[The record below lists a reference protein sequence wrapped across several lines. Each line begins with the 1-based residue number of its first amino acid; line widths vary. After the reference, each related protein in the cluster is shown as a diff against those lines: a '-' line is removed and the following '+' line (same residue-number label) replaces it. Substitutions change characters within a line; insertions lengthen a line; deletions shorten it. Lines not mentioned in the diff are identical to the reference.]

1 MSIFKGINVLDMT
14 LGPVGGLASMVMAD
28 FGAAVIKVEP
38 PKGDPFRSMPS
49 SESWMRGKKSRV
61 INLKSKNGQSQL
73 KELILNTDIILTN
86 SRPRKAKLLNLDDK
100 SIRKFNK
107 NIIHCSITG
116 FERKGNLANI
126 PGYEGLI
133 AAKSGYMM
141 TFEGIGKDQ
150 ATNKY
155 REGPVYSAVLLATH
169 AASQIAL
176 QSITAALIYR
186 EKSGIGQYIETSLLR
201 GMIPIDTAGLFIAQI
216 RERLKDKLPKAID
229 PEFGMLPALGYH
241 PIPTKDG
248 KWIQL
253 AGLVS
258 HLFHAFIDVAGLNKI
273 YENPQ
278 FLEPREMSNKDK
290 DQLAKIIAKKTMG
303 GNADQWMNLFVKNG
317 NVAAEKWNSTNEAM
331 SHPQV
336 LYNKDVWEYT
346 SKELGLIKQLGPLA
360 HFSKNKADHP
370 GAKPK
375 INQHS
380 DYAWPKRKN
389 KKYNP
394 TNKKIKKGPLDGLI
408 FLEFASI
415 IAAPYACTILG
426 ELGARVI
433 KIEPIE
439 GDNFRV
445 GANPGT
451 GKQIKGLGAIKTTS
465 NKESI
470 CIDLKSKEG
479 IKIAHELIKKAD
491 GMLHN
496 YRPGVTDK
504 LEIDYKTVKKI
515 NSKIVYVSA
524 WGYGKS
530 GPYAHRPTAAPG
542 VGAAM
547 GGALKQFGG
556 TLPKTYK
563 NNLSKSIEAAIKIY
577 TANPGSSDY
586 NAAHIIASAAIMG
599 LYAQRKN
606 GTGQEIDCNM
616 LSANAY
622 ANFDY
627 FIDYK
632 TIEHKN
638 KIDKEI
644 TGLSALYR
652 LYKTKKGWVFFA
664 CQNKNDWANF
674 IDYINHKKFDKK
686 SNFNLPENIIGLKT
700 KHSQILEKI
709 FLLQSAAKWEKELS
723 KKSIGCVEA
732 SQYLPGTFWHQD
744 KHVAENYL
752 TIEVPNP
759 IWKKIRRHATLAK
772 FSSFLHREGVQITAG
787 QNTKKILTE
796 LGYKKNIINVLHKNK
811 IIATHKNK

>member
-1 MSIFKGINVLDMT
+1 MSIFKGINVLDLS
-14 LGPVGGLASMVMAD
+14 LGPAGGLATMVMAD
-28 FGAAVIKVEP
+28 FGADVIKIEP

-49 SESWMRGKKSRV
+49 SESWLRGKKSRV
-61 INLKSKNGQSQL
+61 IDLKTQHGQGQL
-73 KELILNTDIILTN
+73 KELISSADIILTN
-86 SRPRKAKLLNLDDK
+86 SRPSKAKKLHIDDK
-100 SIRKFNK
+100 SIRAIKN

-116 FERKGNLANI
+116 FERKGDLADV

-141 TFEGIGKDQ
+141 TFEGIGKDKS
-150 ATNKY
+150 NKKY
-155 REGPVYSAVLLATH
+155 RTGPVYSAVLLATH

-176 QSITAALIYR
+176 QSITAALINK
-186 EKSGIGQYIETSLLR
+186 EATGKGEYIETSLLR
-201 GMIPIDTAGLFIAQI
+201 GMIPIDTAGLFVAQI
-216 RERLKDKLPKAID
+216 RERLKNKLPKAVD

-258 HLFHAFIDVAGLNKI
+258 HLFHSFIDVAGLNKI
-273 YENPQ
+273 YTNPN
-278 FLEPREMSNKDK
+278 FLELRDMPQTYKY
-290 DQLAKIIAKKTMG
+290 QLAKIIAAKTMQK
-303 GNADQWMNLFVKNG
+303 NSTQWMKLFIENG
-317 NVAAEKWNSTNEAM
+317 NVAAEEWNSTLASM
-331 SHPQV
+331 RHPQIIH
-336 LYNKDVWEYT
+336 NQDVW
-346 SKELGLIKQLGPLA
+346 SHKDKELGLIKQLGPLA
-360 HFSKNKADHP
+360 HFSNNKAQHP
-370 GAKPK
+370 GGKPK
-375 INQHS
+375 INQHYN
-380 DYAWPKRKN
+380 YAWPKRKIKN
-389 KKYNP
+389 TRATKKK
-394 TNKKIKKGPLDGLI
+394 TKGPLDGLI

-433 KIEPIE
+433 KIEPLE

-451 GKQIKGLGAIKTTS
+451 GRQIRGLGAIKTTS

-470 CIDLKSKEG
+470 CLNLKSKEG

-496 YRPGVTDK
+496 YRPGVTKK
-504 LEIDYKTVKKI
+504 LKIDYKTAKKI

-547 GGALKQFGG
+547 GGAMKQFGG

-586 NAAHIIASAAIMG
+586 NAAHVIASSAIMG

-616 LSANAY
+616 LAANAY

-632 TIEHKN
+632 TINHKN

-644 TGLSALYR
+644 TGLGALYR

-664 CQNKNDWANF
+664 CQNKKDWNNF
-674 IDYINHKKFDKK
+674 INYINNKKFNKK
-686 SNFNLPENIIGLKT
+686 INFNLPEKIIDLNT
-700 KHSQILEKI
+700 RHTQMFEKI
-709 FLLQSAAKWEKELS
+709 FLLQTAATWEKEMS

-732 SQYLPGTFWHQD
+732 SNYLPGAFWNQD
-744 KHVAENYL
+744 EHVAENQL
-752 TIEVPNP
+752 TIEVSNP
-759 IWKKIRRHATLAK
+759 MWEKIRRHATLAK
-772 FSSFLHREGVQITAG
+772 FSTFLHREGSQITAG
-787 QNTKKILTE
+787 QNTKSILAE

>member
-1 MSIFKGINVLDMT
+1 M
-14 LGPVGGLASMVMAD
+14 
-28 FGAAVIKVEP
+28 
-38 PKGDPFRSMPS
+38 
-49 SESWMRGKKSRV
+49 
-61 INLKSKNGQSQL
+61 
-73 KELILNTDIILTN
+73 
-86 SRPRKAKLLNLDDK
+86 
-100 SIRKFNK
+100 
-107 NIIHCSITG
+107 
-116 FERKGNLANI
+116 
-126 PGYEGLI
+126 
-133 AAKSGYMM
+133 
-141 TFEGIGKDQ
+141 
-150 ATNKY
+150 
-155 REGPVYSAVLLATH
+155 
-169 AASQIAL
+169 
-176 QSITAALIYR
+176 
-186 EKSGIGQYIETSLLR
+186 
-201 GMIPIDTAGLFIAQI
+201 
-216 RERLKDKLPKAID
+216 
-229 PEFGMLPALGYH
+229 
-241 PIPTKDG
+241 
-248 KWIQL
+248 
-253 AGLVS
+253 
-258 HLFHAFIDVAGLNKI
+258 
-273 YENPQ
+273 
-278 FLEPREMSNKDK
+278 
-290 DQLAKIIAKKTMG
+290 
-303 GNADQWMNLFVKNG
+303 
-317 NVAAEKWNSTNEAM
+317 
-331 SHPQV
+331 
-336 LYNKDVWEYT
+336 WEYKN
-346 SKELGLIKQLGPLA
+346 KELGLIKQLGPIA
-360 HFSKNKADHP
+360 HFSKNKARYP
-370 GAKPK
+370 GEKPK
-375 INQHS
+375 INQHNQ
-380 DYAWPKRKN
+380 YTWPKRSS
-389 KKYNP
+389 KKYKP
-394 TNKKIKKGPLDGLI
+394 TKKKIKKGPLDGLI

-479 IKIAHELIKKAD
+479 IQIAHKLIKKAD

-496 YRPGVTDK
+496 YRPGVTEK
-504 LEIDYKTVKKI
+504 LKIDYKTVKKL

-586 NAAHIIASAAIMG
+586 NAAHIIASSAIMG
-599 LYAQRKN
+599 LYAQQKN
-606 GTGQEIDCNM
+606 GIGQEINCNM
-616 LSANAY
+616 LAANAY

-632 TIEHKN
+632 TINHKN

-644 TGLSALYR
+644 TGLGALYR

-664 CQNKNDWANF
+664 CQNKKDWSGF
-674 IDYINHKKFDKK
+674 INYINNKKFDKK
-686 SNFNLPENIIGLKT
+686 TNYNLPENIINLKT

-744 KHVAENYL
+744 EHVAENQL

-759 IWKKIRRHATLAK
+759 MWKKIRRHATLAK
-772 FSSFLHREGVQITAG
+772 FSTFLHREGVQITAG

-796 LGYKKNIINVLHKNK
+796 LGYKKNTINALHKSK